1 MNNQCRITS
10 LMKVLLYLYCL
21 HEMNVFSCY
30 YGKGYALNYEVKNRM
45 CGFIGYINGT
55 NVIDHH
61 QTIENMMNTIIHRGP
76 DSGGIHSDDKVTLGF
91 RRLSIIDLS
100 DVANQPLYSADG
112 NIVLVFN
119 GEIFNFQELRAD
131 LIAKGHNFKTHSDSE
146 VIIYGYVEYGVE
158 FVKKLRGMFAFCIWD
173 KKNDLQFI
181 ARDGFGIKPLYYT
194 ENTTDGT
201 FIFGS
206 EIKSFLPHPSFI
218 KELNKDAL
226 RPYLTFQY
234 SSMDETFFKGVY
246 KLQPAHYMLIQN
258 GQKKI
263 VQYWDKKFHAKEAPI
278 EKYVEE
284 IRTTVRESVDA
295 HQISDVKVGSFLSG
309 GIDSSYITSLLRP
322 DKSFSVGFSDYE
334 DMFNE
339 TNLAK
344 DLSDTLDIQN
354 ERKYISA
361 DECFEALPKIQ
372 WHMDEPQSNPSSV
385 PLYFL
390 SELASKDVT
399 VVLSGEG
406 ADEIFGGYS
415 WYQNSGK
422 MQKYEKVPF
431 GIRKALRGIAEV
443 LPKNQYTHFLVKGGQ
458 TVEERFIGEAVVWD
472 EEDALNVLKPDYK
485 NGPSVKSITKRI
497 YDEVPGDDDVTKMQ
511 YLDLN
516 LWMPG
521 DILLK
526 ADKMSMAHSI
536 ELRVPFLDK
545 EVMELAKNIPSRY
558 RVNDI
563 DTKYVLRQAA
573 HQELPEEWAKRP
585 KLGFPVPIRH
595 WLREEKYYKMVKE
608 MFTTDFANE
617 FFDTKQLVGY
627 LDEHYEGQ
635 ANRGRYIWTAY
646 VFLVWYKQFFVDM

>member
-1 MNNQCRITS
+1 
-10 LMKVLLYLYCL
+10 
-21 HEMNVFSCY
+21 
-30 YGKGYALNYEVKNRM
+30 M

-76 DSGGIHSDDKVTLGF
+76 DSGGIHSDDTVTLGF

-131 LIAKGHNFKTHSDSE
+131 LIEKGHNFKTHSDSE

-246 KLQPAHYMLIQN
+246 KLQPAHYMLIKN
-258 GQKKI
+258 GQKQI

-278 EKYVEE
+278 EKYVED

-344 DLSDTLDIQN
+344 DLSDTLNIQN

-422 MQKYEKVPF
+422 MQQYEKVPF
-431 GIRKALRGIAEV
+431 GIRKALRGIAEA

-485 NGPSVKSITKRI
+485 NGPSVKTITKRI

-545 EVMELAKNIPSRY
+545 EVMELAKNIPSKY

-627 LDEHYEGQ
+627 LDEHYEEK

>member
-1 MNNQCRITS
+1 
-10 LMKVLLYLYCL
+10 
-21 HEMNVFSCY
+21 
-30 YGKGYALNYEVKNRM
+30 M

-76 DSGGIHSDDKVTLGF
+76 DSGGIHTDDKVTLGF

-119 GEIFNFQELRAD
+119 GEIFNFQELRKD
-131 LIAKGHNFKTHSDSE
+131 LIAKGHTFKTHSDSE

-158 FVKKLRGMFAFCIWD
+158 FVKQLRGMFAFCIWD
-173 KKNDLQFI
+173 KKNDLQLI

-194 ENTTDGT
+194 NHTTDNT

-246 KLQPAHYMLIQN
+246 KLPPAHYMLIQN
-258 GQKKI
+258 SEKKI

-284 IRTTVRESVDA
+284 IRETVKESVEA

-309 GIDSSYITSLLRP
+309 GIDSSYITALLRP

-334 DMFNE
+334 EMFNE

-344 DLSDTLDIQN
+344 DLSDTLNIQN

-390 SELASKDVT
+390 SELAAKDVT

-406 ADEIFGGYS
+406 ADEIFGGYA
-415 WYQNSGK
+415 WYQSSGK
-422 MQKYEKVPF
+422 MKKYEKVPF
-431 GIRKALRGIAEV
+431 GLRKVLRGIAEA
-443 LPKNQYTHFLVKGGQ
+443 LPKNQYTNFLIKGGQ

-472 EEDALNVLKPDYK
+472 EEDALNVLKPAYK

-497 YDEVPGDDDVTKMQ
+497 YDEVPGEDDVTKMQ

-545 EVMELAKNIPSRY
+545 KVMELAKNIPSKY
-558 RVNDI
+558 RVNDL

-595 WLREEKYYKMVKE
+595 WLREEKYYNLVKE
-608 MFTTDFANE
+608 MFTTDFARE
-617 FFDTKQLVGY
+617 FFDTDQLVGY
-627 LDEHYEGQ
+627 LDEHYEGK
-635 ANRGRYIWTAY
+635 ANRGRYIWTVY